1 MSCISMDSNS
11 QQPTDD
17 FQLFI
22 SVPDLSSKFQPS
34 VWPMYCTT
42 LCGCFIKVPPLYMSI
57 LKYTLALFFR
67 NHLFLQYSLSP
78 RKKPIAILDAC
89 LPSLLTLTSHHVQT
103 IVCLWNR
110 SHINHLLALHL
121 PQFTLL
127 SSFLNYLNSLLTCSL
142 PASSLS
148 SFQSIIHILASW

>member
-17 FQLFI
+17 FHFFI
-22 SVPDLSSKFQPS
+22 SVPDLSSQFQPS
-34 VWPMYCTT
+34 VWPTYCTT
-42 LCGCFIKVPPLYMSI
+42 LCGCFIKVPPLCMSI

-78 RKKPIAILDAC
+78 GKKPVAILDAC
-89 LPSLLTLTSHHVQT
+89 LPSLLTLPSHHVQT

-110 SHINHLLALHL
+110 SHTNHPLALHL

-127 SSFLNYLNSLLTCSL
+127 LSFLNYPNSLLTRSL
-142 PASSLS
+142 PASSLP
-148 SFQSIIHILASW
+148 SFQTVIHILASG